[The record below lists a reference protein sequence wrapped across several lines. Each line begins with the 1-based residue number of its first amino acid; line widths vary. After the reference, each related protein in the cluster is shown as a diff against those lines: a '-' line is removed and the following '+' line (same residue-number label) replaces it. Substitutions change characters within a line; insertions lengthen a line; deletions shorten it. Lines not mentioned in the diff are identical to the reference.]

1 MSKYPGIGLLLLCMV
16 SCIEPFHP
24 EINEMQDL
32 IVINGSI
39 TDQPGWHFVEVSRS
53 SPFNEPDFIPVIGC
67 VVRVEDETGLGVIYS
82 EYRPGVYRADLDES
96 FLGVN
101 KAYKLY
107 VYNTQEGEEYQSD
120 YDSLLACPQ
129 VDSLYYAIESQETDN
144 PDITYYGLQFYVD
157 VKGKKD
163 ESRNFLWKLEE
174 SYEYH
179 APYFIQYYWN
189 EDSLQEFDPPIDS
202 LSICYRT
209 QSIPELYTASTRYLV
224 GNELNKY
231 PLNYVSG
238 RTLKLKIKY
247 SLMVSQHSLSNDA
260 FIYWEKINS
269 LMTETGGLYEKQPA
283 GSDGNIININDQEE
297 QVLGYFYAS
306 QEQEKW
312 TIVKD
317 TFYFRIYDYS
327 CAIDTVINFDDLGG
341 SYYMISLNQEDE
353 VGPPYGYANRF
364 CFDCRERGGSLE
376 PPDYWNEDE

>member
-1 MSKYPGIGLLLLCMV
+1 MAMV
-16 SCIEPFHP
+16 SCVEPYQP
-24 EINEMQDL
+24 EISEIQDL
-32 IVINGSI
+32 LVVNGRI
-39 TDQPGWHFVEVSRS
+39 TDQPGEHMVEVSRS
-53 SPFNEPDFIPVIGC
+53 SPYNEPDFIPVNGC
-67 VVRVEDETGLGVIYS
+67 VVRVEDETGQGVIYS

-107 VYNTQEGEEYQSD
+107 VYTQEGEEYQSD

-129 VDSLYYAIESQETDN
+129 VDSLYYSTESKETDN
-144 PDITYYGLQFYVD
+144 PNNTYYGLQFYVD

-231 PLNYVSG
+231 PLNFVPG

-306 QEQEKW
+306 QEMEKW
-312 TIVKD
+312 TIVRER
-317 TFYFRIYDYS
+317 FNFFFYDYS
-327 CAIDTVINFDDLGG
+327 CVMDTVVNFDELGG
-341 SYYMISLNQEDE
+341 SYYMISLDQDEE

>member
-1 MSKYPGIGLLLLCMV
+1 MSRYPGIGLLLFCTV
-16 SCIEPFHP
+16 SCIEPFQP
-24 EINEMQDL
+24 EINETQDL
-32 IVINGSI
+32 LVINGSI

-53 SPFNEPDFIPVIGC
+53 SPYNEPDFIPVNGC
-67 VVRVEDETGLGVIYS
+67 VVRVEDETGQGVIYS

-107 VYNTQEGEEYQSD
+107 VYTQEGEEYQSD

-157 VKGKKD
+157 VKGKKG

-189 EDSLQEFDPPIDS
+189 EDSLQEFDPPIDT

-224 GNELNKY
+224 GNKLNKY

-247 SLMVSQHSLSNDA
+247 GLMVSQHSLSNDA

-283 GSDGNIININDQEE
+283 GSEGNIFNINDQEE

-312 TIVKD
+312 TIVRD
-317 TFYFRIYDYS
+317 TFYFHFYDYS
-327 CAIDTVINFDDLGG
+327 CAIDTVVNFDDMGG
-341 SYYMISLNQEDE
+341 SFYLISLDQEDE